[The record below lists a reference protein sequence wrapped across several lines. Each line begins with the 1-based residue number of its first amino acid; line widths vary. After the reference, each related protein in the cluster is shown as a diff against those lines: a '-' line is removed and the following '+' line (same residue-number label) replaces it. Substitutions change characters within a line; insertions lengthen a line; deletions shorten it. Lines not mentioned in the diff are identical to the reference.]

1 MSNNKY
7 LAERLFDDFWGM
19 DFPPLR
25 CGLVTTLCMASTL
38 RI

>member
-7 LAERLFDDFWGM
+7 LAERLLTFGGM